1 MLKDFITQ
9 NQYERTIR
17 LLGRVKRNYDIKA
30 YLVMKG
36 ILTVGIMTEHYQ
48 KLYPHLKKWISYEA
62 LLVRNEILVDKKCRV
77 SSIMNSNGLN
87 EGDEGGLF
95 FGVRCCIVKHEPFTH
110 IIDAADEYW
119 RKEIVSNDDYF

>member
-17 LLGRVKRNYDIKA
+17 LLGRVRRNYDIKT
-30 YLVMKG
+30 YLLMKG

-48 KLYPHLKKWISYEA
+48 MLYPHLERWISYEA
-62 LLVRNEILVDKKCRV
+62 LLCRNERLVDEKYQT
-77 SSIMNSNGLN
+77 SSIINMNGLN
-87 EGDEGGLF
+87 EGGSF

-110 IIDAADEYW
+110 IIDAVDKYW
-119 RKEIVSNDDYF
+119 RKELVSHGGCF

>member
-17 LLGRVKRNYDIKA
+17 LLGRVKRNYDIKT
-30 YLVMKG
+30 YLLMKG

-48 KLYPHLKKWISYEA
+48 KLYPNIKKWISYEA
-62 LLVRNEILVDKKCRV
+62 LLSRNERMVHYKYPTLNI
-77 SSIMNSNGLN
+77 INMNGLN
-87 EGDEGGLF
+87 EGGVF
-95 FGVRCCIVKHEPFTH
+95 FGVMCCIVKHEPFTH
-110 IIDAADEYW
+110 IIDAVDEYW

>member
-17 LLGRVKRNYDIKA
+17 LLGRVKRNYGIKT

-48 KLYPHLKKWISYEA
+48 KLYPHLEKWISYEA
-62 LLVRNEILVDKKCRV
+62 LLSRNERLVDQKYQT
-77 SSIMNSNGLN
+77 SSIITMNGLN
-87 EGDEGGLF
+87 EGGSF
-95 FGVRCCIVKHEPFTH
+95 FGVRCCIIKHEPFTH
-110 IIDAADEYW
+110 VIDAADEYW
-119 RKEIVSNDDYF
+119 RKEIESHDDYF

>member
-17 LLGRVKRNYDIKA
+17 LLGRVKINYDIKT
-30 YLVMKG
+30 YFLMKG

-48 KLYPHLKKWISYEA
+48 MLYPHLKKWISYEA
-62 LLVRNEILVDKKCRV
+62 LLGRNERLVDEKYQV
-77 SSIMNSNGLN
+77 SRIMSINGLSS
-87 EGDEGGLF
+87 EGGSF

-110 IIDAADEYW
+110 IIDAVDEYW

>member
-1 MLKDFITQ
+1 
-9 NQYERTIR
+9 
-17 LLGRVKRNYDIKA
+17 
-30 YLVMKG
+30 MKG

>member
-1 MLKDFITQ
+1 MIKDFITQ
-9 NQYERTIR
+9 DQYKRTIR
-17 LLGRVKRNYDIKA
+17 LLGRVRREYDIKT

-48 KLYPHLKKWISYEA
+48 KLYPYLEKWIPYESI
-62 LLVRNEILVDKKCRV
+62 LTRNERLVDQKYQASR
-77 SSIMNSNGLN
+77 IIRMNGLDN
-87 EGDEGGLF
+87 EGGSF

-119 RKEIVSNDDYF
+119 RKRIVSNDDYF

>member
-17 LLGRVKRNYDIKA
+17 LLGRVRRNYDIKT
-30 YLVMKG
+30 YLLMKG

-48 KLYPHLKKWISYEA
+48 MLYPLLKKWISYEF
-62 LLVRNEILVDKKCRV
+62 LLGRNEKLVDQKYQV
-77 SSIMNSNGLN
+77 SSIISINGLS
-87 EGDEGGLF
+87 GEGGSF
-95 FGVRCCIVKHEPFTH
+95 FGVRRCIVKHEPFTH
-110 IIDAADEYW
+110 IIDAVNEYW